1 MRRQLPFF
9 FFGAGSEEEA
19 APRPPQRGERFA
31 SMPTNA
37 TFFVASSVRASSL
50 PLLAPPPLDERE
62 GRCCAMREQAREGES
77 ALSRALGRLLP
88 PLSSTGARA
97 RRERE
102 RERDEWFQFQTLH
115 LFFFRPH
122 LIPPLSPRSPFQ
134 KKPRDLF
141 LLTGKKNE
149 KSKAQRSRHRNTP
162 KSEPTLELEMSAEIK
177 ARKAEQR
184 ARQRKNE
191 KKRKRGGETKTL
203 RTTASSY
210 DKSKLPAPSLI
221 ATSSLA
227 LAAAAEE

>member
-1 MRRQLPFF
+1 MNGFSFKPC
-9 FFGAGSEEEA
+9 
-19 APRPPQRGERFA
+19 
-31 SMPTNA
+31 
-37 TFFVASSVRASSL
+37 TF
-50 PLLAPPPLDERE
+50 
-62 GRCCAMREQAREGES
+62 
-77 ALSRALGRLLP
+77 
-88 PLSSTGARA
+88 
-97 RRERE
+97 
-102 RERDEWFQFQTLH
+102 
-115 LFFFRPH
+115 FFFRPN

-134 KKPRDLF
+134 KNQEICF
-141 LLTGKKNE
+141 YLLEKNE

-191 KKRKRGGETKTL
+191 KKRKRGGETRTL
-203 RTTASSY
+203 QTTASSY

>member
-1 MRRQLPFF
+1 MNGFSFKPCTFF
-9 FFGAGSEEEA
+9 FS
-19 APRPPQRGERFA
+19 
-31 SMPTNA
+31 T
-37 TFFVASSVRASSL
+37 SSYSSSFSSL
-50 PLLAPPPLDERE
+50 SFP
-62 GRCCAMREQAREGES
+62 
-77 ALSRALGRLLP
+77 
-88 PLSSTGARA
+88 
-97 RRERE
+97 
-102 RERDEWFQFQTLH
+102 
-115 LFFFRPH
+115 
-122 LIPPLSPRSPFQ
+122 

-191 KKRKRGGETKTL
+191 KKRKMGGETKTL